1 MENNIC
7 SLCNG
12 LGWVIKEDGVKK
24 CVCRYSEITENIFHR
39 MNIPKRYRDKD
50 LSNFV
55 PDSKSGHQFI
65 LMRIEDYIN
74 SDDYEK
80 GKGLFLVGPPGV
92 GKTHLAVSIL
102 KEFFRR
108 KGIVGL
114 FYDTRSL
121 LFKLKSS
128 FDGSS
133 SAREILEEVVETPI
147 LVLDDLGSERLSDWA
162 RDILHYIIINRYND
176 LKPIIITS
184 NIELKTSRK
193 TEGDI
198 LENTLEER
206 MGQAIA
212 SRLSEICEVLPV
224 KGKDKRGS
232 SLTETKKGVE
242 NEKSNS

>member
-1 MENNIC
+1 MEENVC
-7 SLCNG
+7 SICNG
-12 LGWVIKEDGVKK
+12 IGWIVKDKGVVK
-24 CVCRYSEITENIFHR
+24 CVCKYSDISETIYRR

-50 LSNFV
+50 LSNFI
-55 PDSKSGHQFI
+55 PEKKAGHNFI

-74 SDDYEK
+74 SDDFKK
-80 GKGLFLVGPPGV
+80 GKGLFFVGPPGV
-92 GKTHLAVSIL
+92 GKTHLAVGIL

-121 LFKLKSS
+121 LFRLKSS

-133 SAREILEEVVETPI
+133 SAREILEEVVDAPL

-162 RDILHYIIINRYND
+162 RDILHFIIINRYND
-176 LKPIIITS
+176 MKPIIITS
-184 NIELKTSRK
+184 NIELKTGK
-193 TEGDI
+193 KLEGDI

-206 MGQAIA
+206 MGQSIA

-232 SLTETKKGVE
+232 SLTE
-242 NEKSNS
+242 